1 MMHNWL
7 RSGMLAASMLTGV
20 AGNAQERAPTILA
33 VFAHPDDEVFVA
45 PALADAAAD
54 GVEVTVVYA
63 TSGDAGPGVSDF
75 DKGSELAAAR
85 TEEARCSARAL
96 GLQEPIFLGYG
107 DGALW
112 EQAQSKD
119 SGASQLET
127 QLRALIAQYKPMTI
141 ITWGPDGGYGHADHR
156 MVSAL
161 VSEIV
166 QSMERETGIPQL
178 LYPAI
183 PSGALPPVPELQRWA
198 TTDPS
203 LIDVKAA
210 YNEAELARAAQAVDC
225 HATQFDAATRAQLMP
240 LLDQTI
246 WQGAV
251 HFREAFGRTKP

>member
-1 MMHNWL
+1 MMRNWL
-7 RSGMLAASMLTGV
+7 RGGMLAASMLTGV

-75 DKGSELAAAR
+75 DKGPELAAAR
-85 TEEARCSARAL
+85 TVEARCSSRAL

-112 EQAQSKD
+112 EQAQSED
-119 SGASQLET
+119 SDASQLET

-166 QSMERETGIPQL
+166 QSLDRATGIPQL

-183 PSGALPPVPELQRWA
+183 PNGTLPPVPEMQRWA

-203 LIDVKAA
+203 LIDVNAA
-210 YNEAELARAAQAVDC
+210 YDEAELAQAAQAVDC
-225 HATQFDAATRAQLMP
+225 HATQFDAATRAALVP
-240 LLDQTI
+240 LFDQTI
-246 WQGAV
+246 WQGAA
-251 HFREAFGRTKP
+251 HFREAFGRTEL

>member
-1 MMHNWL
+1 MRSWL
-7 RSGMLAASMLTGV
+7 TGGALAASMLVGV
-20 AGNAQERAPTILA
+20 AGNAQETAPTILA
-33 VFAHPDDEVFVA
+33 IFAHPDDEVFVA

-54 GVEVTVVYA
+54 GVEVTVIYA

-75 DKGSELAAAR
+75 EKGAELAAAR
-85 TEEARCSARAL
+85 TEEARCSSRAL
-96 GLQEPIFLGYG
+96 GLQEPLFLGFG
-107 DGALW
+107 DGTLW

-119 SGASQLET
+119 SGESPLES

-141 ITWGPDGGYGHADHR
+141 VTWGPDGGYGHADHR

-166 QSMERETGIPQL
+166 QSMDRESGIPQL

-183 PSGALPPVPELQRWA
+183 PNGTLPPVPELQRWA

-203 LIDVKAA
+203 LIGVNAA
-210 YNEAELARAAQAVDC
+210 YDEAELAQAAQAVDC

-251 HFREAFGRTKP
+251 HFREAFGRSRP